1 MLEKNKAK
9 LERKNRKMWTGL
21 YTRKTPTK
29 KEKIR
34 KLEKKYKE
42 SANSR
47 LLTIIQA
54 EILTWIAFNYIRLTN
69 YTLIC
74 LVDSWCLDYCPEE
87 ISSSSSFN
95 CCLAYSSILS
105 NTP

>member
-1 MLEKNKAK
+1 MLDKNKAK

-42 SANSR
+42 SAKQSTPYYYPSGNP
-47 LLTIIQA
+47 
-54 EILTWIAFNYIRLTN
+54 
-69 YTLIC
+69 
-74 LVDSWCLDYCPEE
+74 CLDY
-87 ISSSSSFN
+87 I
-95 CCLAYSSILS
+95 
-105 NTP
+105 

>member
-21 YTRKTPTK
+21 HTRKTPTK

-42 SANSR
+42 SAKRSAPYYYPSGNP
-47 LLTIIQA
+47 
-54 EILTWIAFNYIRLTN
+54 
-69 YTLIC
+69 
-74 LVDSWCLDYCPEE
+74 CLDC
-87 ISSSSSFN
+87 I
-95 CCLAYSSILS
+95 
-105 NTP
+105 

>member
-42 SANSR
+42 SAKQS
-47 LLTIIQA
+47 A
-54 EILTWIAFNYIRLTN
+54 P
-69 YTLIC
+69 
-74 LVDSWCLDYCPEE
+74 YC
-87 ISSSSSFN
+87 
-95 CCLAYSSILS
+95 
-105 NTP
+105 